1 MLLKTFGG
9 AFGVTIVGLV
19 LAFIYGGPTGFGI
32 AAILAVLEI
41 SVSFDNAVVN
51 AKYLDRLN
59 AFWQRMF
66 LTVGVLIAVF
76 GMRLLFPVVIVCVTA
91 HITPAQAYHL
101 AINGG
106 SVHTP
111 GTYANLLHNAH
122 PAIAAFGGIFL
133 LTLFLDF
140 IFSDRDITWLSWLE
154 KPLAK
159 IGRLDQVSVVVS
171 GIVLVIA
178 ANFIAPEDKT
188 SSVLVAGIFGLVVY
202 LVVNGIGGLFEG
214 EEPEAADD
222 SVEGADGTADEAGIA
237 VSGGTTRSLAQ
248 TVGLAGRAAFATFLF
263 LEVLDATF
271 SFDGVIGAFAIT
283 SDPIIIVIGL
293 GIGAMYIRSLT
304 VYLVR
309 KGTLNE
315 YRFLEHGAHW
325 AIGALAV
332 LLLITI
338 EYEVPEVV
346 TGLIGVGFIGAALAS
361 SIYANRRER
370 DGEAEPPPAEPPP
383 TDDLTDLAANPQP
396 SRR

>member
-19 LAFIYGGPTGFGI
+19 LAFLYGGPTGFGI

-91 HITPAQAYHL
+91 HISPARAYHL

-106 SVHTP
+106 SVDTP

-140 IFSDRDITWLSWLE
+140 IFEDRDITWLSWLE

-171 GIVLVIA
+171 SLVLVIA

-214 EEPEAADD
+214 EEPEVADD
-222 SVEGADGTADEAGIA
+222 SDSE
-237 VSGGTTRSLAQ
+237 SGGTARSLAQ

-338 EYEVPEVV
+338 EYDVPEVV

-370 DGEAEPPPAEPPP
+370 DDEPPPADPPP

>member
-19 LAFIYGGPTGFGI
+19 LAYVYGGPTGFGI

-51 AKYLDRLN
+51 AKYLERLN

-76 GMRLLFPVVIVCVTA
+76 GMRLLFPVVIVCLTA
-91 HITPAQAYHL
+91 HITPAKAYHL
-101 AINGG
+101 AMNGG
-106 SVHTP
+106 SVDTP

-140 IFSDRDITWLSWLE
+140 IFSDREITWLSWLE

-178 ANFIAPEDKT
+178 ANFIAPADKT

-202 LVVNGIGGLFEG
+202 LVVNGIGGLFEAEQEG
-214 EEPEAADD
+214 EEEDAESEAAPLD
-222 SVEGADGTADEAGIA
+222 SARPTAAGPGA
-237 VSGGTTRSLAQ
+237 RSALA
-248 TVGLAGRAAFATFLF
+248 TIGLAGRAAFATFLF

-315 YRFLEHGAHW
+315 YRYLEHGAHW

-338 EYEVPEVV
+338 EYDVPEVV
-346 TGLIGVGFIGAALAS
+346 TGLIGVAFIGAALAS
-361 SIYANRRER
+361 SIAANRRER
-370 DGEAEPPPAEPPP
+370 SDDPPPVDDV
-383 TDDLTDLAANPQP
+383 TDWAANPQP